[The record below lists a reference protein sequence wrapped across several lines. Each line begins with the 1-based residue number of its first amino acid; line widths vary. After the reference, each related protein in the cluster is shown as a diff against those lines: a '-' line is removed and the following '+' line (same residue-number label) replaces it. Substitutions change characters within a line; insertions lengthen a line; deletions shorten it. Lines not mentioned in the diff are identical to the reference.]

1 MAKKTQKNLQDIGE
15 LAREADIQVEEK
27 SVPVVGSKK
36 GKKYIAARNK
46 IQTALG
52 TKSTKQATMAL
63 NEAIALL
70 KKNAYAKFTETVEMH
85 INAVEMG
92 LKGEVLLP
100 HATGKK
106 TRVAVV
112 DEELLKKLEA
122 GVIDFDILVTTPA
135 MMPKLTKFAKLLGPR
150 GIMPNPK
157 SGTIGA
163 NTDEMVQKF
172 SGNTIRYKTEP
183 KAPIIHLIIGKMSN
197 EETELV
203 DNAEAILTAMG
214 KKNIKS
220 VFLASTMSPSVQI
233 KI

>member
-27 SVPVVGSKK
+27 SVSVVGSKK

-214 KKNIKS
+214 KKNIKT